1 MLFRSENSGF
11 QRIFRR
17 LFAAEGEAR
26 GRFLPIVALERDSNK
41 QKRVRQRALEPI
53 WRSGELI
60 LYTDNPALE
69 DFLDEAGEL
78 VAIEDSQRDTLKPN
92 PLRDQQERP
101 FGEPVESPLVAENL
115 GEFPD
120 LTDQGESKPHP
131 GFENLEDGSRKR

>member
-1 MLFRSENSGF
+1 MDD
-11 QRIFRR
+11 RIR
-17 LFAAEGEAR
+17 
-26 GRFLPIVALERDSNK
+26 
-41 QKRVRQRALEPI
+41 RVRAKARHLWEAAGKPTT
-53 WRSGELI
+53 R
-60 LYTDNPALE
+60 NVE

-92 PLRDQQERP
+92 PMKDQEERP

-131 GFENLEDGSRKR
+131 GFENLENGARKR

>member
-1 MLFRSENSGF
+1 MDA
-11 QRIFRR
+11 RIR
-17 LFAAEGEAR
+17 
-26 GRFLPIVALERDSNK
+26 
-41 QKRVRQRALEPI
+41 RVRAKARHLWEAA
-53 WRSGELI
+53 GK
-60 LYTDNPALE
+60 PANRKVE

-92 PLRDQQERP
+92 PLKDQEERP

-131 GFENLEDGSRKR
+131 GFENLENGARKR